1 MVRKLTAARQRKIK
15 RCSKRQSSCWDTVAK
30 PHDATI
36 TPNLFFTGA
45 CKVFL
50 DVCCWFPAAVMSLT
64 QTADTRPWPQTTFA
78 PPPAPEAP
86 LISPFFWG
94 RKDGRGEG
102 LMVGRR
108 EDVRDGG
115 WKGTGKQMASYLSLL
130 CEGCHSNRLM
140 QGSGKE
146 KKRQRQSRKGL
157 GKTIG
162 PRATG
167 QICRLGH
174 NRWSFF
180 NRRGQLLQA
189 TCAAVPCFKRS
200 HALFTYD
207 SANG

>member
-1 MVRKLTAARQRKIK
+1 MLENYVSLWFEVNESSQQWGREERRHTKLQCHLLQKNNHSRSFA
-15 RCSKRQSSCWDTVAK
+15 
-30 PHDATI
+30 
-36 TPNLFFTGA
+36 GA
-45 CKVFL
+45 CKVFEN
-50 DVCCWFPAAVMSLT
+50 VCYWFLAAMMSLF
-64 QTADTRPWPQTTFA
+64 QTANTETWPQTTFA
-78 PPPAPEAP
+78 PVLGSVDFP
-86 LISPFFWG
+86 ISG
-94 RKDGRGEG
+94 RQGG
-102 LMVGRR
+102 VGGSSE
-108 EDVRDGG
+108 EDRG

-157 GKTIG
+157 GKTIE

-180 NRRGQLLQA
+180 NRQGQLLQA

>member
-1 MVRKLTAARQRKIK
+1 MIWRVLNFTMPPASKEQSLQIICWRMQSVWERVLLIPGCNDVTFSDSKHRDLTSNYICTRSRL
-15 RCSKRQSSCWDTVAK
+15 R
-30 PHDATI
+30 
-36 TPNLFFTGA
+36 
-45 CKVFL
+45 
-50 DVCCWFPAAVMSLT
+50 WFPHFGKA
-64 QTADTRPWPQTTFA
+64 
-78 PPPAPEAP
+78 
-86 LISPFFWG
+86 G
-94 RKDGRGEG
+94 G
-102 LMVGRR
+102 VGGSSE
-108 EDVRDGG
+108 EDRG

-157 GKTIG
+157 GKTIE

-180 NRRGQLLQA
+180 NRQGQLLQA

>member
-1 MVRKLTAARQRKIK
+1 MQGVWGHVRLIPSGNDVTYSDGRHRALTSNYT
-15 RCSKRQSSCWDTVAK
+15 C
-30 PHDATI
+30 
-36 TPNLFFTGA
+36 TPSGPRLR
-45 CKVFL
+45 
-50 DVCCWFPAAVMSLT
+50 WFPHLGRIGRWGGVMV
-64 QTADTRPWPQTTFA
+64 W
-78 PPPAPEAP
+78 
-86 LISPFFWG
+86 
-94 RKDGRGEG
+94 
-102 LMVGRR
+102 
-108 EDVRDGG
+108 VRDRG

-140 QGSGKE
+140 QGLCKE

-157 GKTIG
+157 GKTIE

-180 NRRGQLLQA
+180 NRQGQLFQA

-207 SANG
+207 SANGVRPDRGHLTQGWFFY

>member
-1 MVRKLTAARQRKIK
+1 MFQ
-15 RCSKRQSSCWDTVAK
+15 
-30 PHDATI
+30 
-36 TPNLFFTGA
+36 
-45 CKVFL
+45 
-50 DVCCWFPAAVMSLT
+50 DVCCWFLAAVMSLT
-64 QTADTRPWPQTTFA
+64 QTADTQPWPQTTLA
-78 PPPAPEAP
+78 PPLASRLRWFPH
-86 LISPFFWG
+86 FFFFFGGGGGG
-94 RKDGRGEG
+94 RTGGEREG

-108 EDVRDGG
+108 EEVWDGG

-157 GKTIG
+157 GKTMG

-174 NRWSFF
+174 KRWSFF

>member
-1 MVRKLTAARQRKIK
+1 MQGVPGRVLLIPGCGDVTHSDGRHTALTSNYI
-15 RCSKRQSSCWDTVAK
+15 C
-30 PHDATI
+30 
-36 TPNLFFTGA
+36 TPSGPQGS
-45 CKVFL
+45 V
-50 DVCCWFPAAVMSLT
+50 DFPI
-64 QTADTRPWPQTTFA
+64 FG
-78 PPPAPEAP
+78 
-86 LISPFFWG
+86 G

>member
-1 MVRKLTAARQRKIK
+1 MITQNHLLAHARCLRTCAADSWLRWCHLFRRQTQSPDLKLYLHPL
-15 RCSKRQSSCWDTVAK
+15 W
-30 PHDATI
+30 
-36 TPNLFFTGA
+36 
-45 CKVFL
+45 
-50 DVCCWFPAAVMSLT
+50 
-64 QTADTRPWPQTTFA
+64 
-78 PPPAPEAP
+78 PEAP
-86 LISPFFWG
+86 LISPFRG
-94 RKDGRGEG
+94 GGDGGGG
-102 LMVGRR
+102 LGSGS
-108 EDVRDGG
+108 EDGG

-140 QGSGKE
+140 QGLGKE

-157 GKTIG
+157 GKTIE

-180 NRRGQLLQA
+180 NRQGQLLQA

>member
-1 MVRKLTAARQRKIK
+1 MQGVRGRVLIPGCSDVTNSDGRHTALTSNYIF
-15 RCSKRQSSCWDTVAK
+15 
-30 PHDATI
+30 
-36 TPNLFFTGA
+36 N
-45 CKVFL
+45 
-50 DVCCWFPAAVMSLT
+50 
-64 QTADTRPWPQTTFA
+64 
-78 PPPAPEAP
+78 PPPYPIPWLGAP
-86 LISPFFWG
+86 LISPF
-94 RKDGRGEG
+94 
-102 LMVGRR
+102 R
-108 EDVRDGG
+108 EDREGAEGDRG

-157 GKTIG
+157 GKTIE

-180 NRRGQLLQA
+180 NRQGQLLQA